1 MKNFYDVYNSKL
13 SEAELPTLYC
23 DMDQV
28 LCNFLDGA
36 EKVLGKSFIEF
47 DKDRRWPLI
56 HDKKDF
62 WETLEWMP
70 GAKRLWTFVNKY
82 DSHIL
87 SAYTKSDSNSIPGKL
102 KWLRKN
108 AKLTQRSRIHLVLR
122 AQKKNFAMTNNKPN
136 VLIDDHAK
144 NIEEWKSKGGI
155 GIHHLSVSTTL
166 SALKRLG
173 YK

>member
-1 MKNFYDVYNSKL
+1 
-13 SEAELPTLYC
+13 
-23 DMDQV
+23 
-28 LCNFLDGA
+28 
-36 EKVLGKSFIEF
+36 
-47 DKDRRWPLI
+47 
-56 HDKKDF
+56 
-62 WETLEWMP
+62 MP

-108 AKLTQRSRIHLVLR
+108 AKITQRSRIHLVLS

-136 VLIDDHAK
+136 VLIDDYIK
-144 NIEEWKSKGGI
+144 NIKEWEAKGGI